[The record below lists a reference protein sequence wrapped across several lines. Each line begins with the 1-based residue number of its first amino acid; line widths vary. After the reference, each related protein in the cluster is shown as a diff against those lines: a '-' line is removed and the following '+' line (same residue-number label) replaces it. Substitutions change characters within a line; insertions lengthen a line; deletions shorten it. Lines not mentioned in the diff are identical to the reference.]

1 MKTLSRKVFPA
12 LLSLGLVLFT
22 ANVTAEP
29 ASHRDLAKEEAN
41 RQLVIHFYN
50 QFFNQHKVEQAAK
63 VLAEDYIQHN
73 PDVPDGKA
81 PLLDYFEG
89 YFKTHPQSRADIV
102 RSATDNDLVFLH
114 VHSVENADDRGQAV
128 VDIFRVENGVIAE
141 HWDVIQAVPETSAN
155 DNTMF

>member
-1 MKTLSRKVFPA
+1 MKTLSRKVVPA
-12 LLSLGLVLFT
+12 LISFGLVLFT

-114 VHSVENADDRGQAV
+114 VYSVENADDLGQAV
-128 VDIFRVENGVIAE
+128 VDIFRVENGVIVE

>member
-29 ASHRDLAKEEAN
+29 ASLRDLAKEETN
-41 RQLVIHFYN
+41 RQLVIYFYN
-50 QFFNQHKVEQAAK
+50 QFFNEHKVEQAAK
-63 VLAEDYIQHN
+63 ILAEDYIQHN
-73 PDVPDGKA
+73 PEVPDGKA
-81 PLLDYFEG
+81 PLVGYFEE
-89 YFKTHPQSRADIV
+89 YFRIHPQSRAEIV

-114 VHSVENADDRGQAV
+114 VHSVEDADDRGQAV
-128 VDIFRVENGVIAE
+128 VDIFRVENGVIVE

-155 DNTMF
+155 NNTMF